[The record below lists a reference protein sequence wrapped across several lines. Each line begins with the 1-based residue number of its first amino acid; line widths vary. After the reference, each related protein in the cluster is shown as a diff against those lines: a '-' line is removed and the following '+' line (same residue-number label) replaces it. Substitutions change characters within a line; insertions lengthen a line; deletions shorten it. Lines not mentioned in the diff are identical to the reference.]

1 MPLNKVSVVIC
12 TRNRADMIEMAIK
25 SVLGCSYGNFDVHIM
40 DQSTD
45 DLTKDIVQR
54 YQQNDS
60 RLIYHHLPKPGLSR
74 SYNIGKDVTDGH
86 YIACTDDDVIVPE
99 NWISSIANRFDS
111 DPEIGLIY
119 GQVCIPEA
127 LASIVKPGV
136 IVPALMWE
144 KFELHHRRKGNY
156 RTFGM
161 GANSA
166 VRRSAW
172 DASGGYDEVMGV
184 GAPLRGSQDSDFA
197 YRIYHAGFS
206 ICLDPEIKVDHYGTR
221 LPEQWPDTL
230 LNYGFGDGAYYG
242 KYARLGHAWA
252 LRALAHKAFRFGM
265 LNVAMWI
272 GLKKTHSNIPYFK
285 NIITGWKKSTEYEVD
300 ANTLLY
306 IPKDAD
312 KDIVNAANSVTR
324 IVVNS

>member
-1 MPLNKVSVVIC
+1 
-12 TRNRADMIEMAIK
+12 
-25 SVLGCSYGNFDVHIM
+25 
-40 DQSTD
+40 
-45 DLTKDIVQR
+45 
-54 YQQNDS
+54 
-60 RLIYHHLPKPGLSR
+60 
-74 SYNIGKDVTDGH
+74 
-86 YIACTDDDVIVPE
+86 
-99 NWISSIANRFDS
+99 
-111 DPEIGLIY
+111 
-119 GQVCIPEA
+119 
-127 LASIVKPGV
+127 
-136 IVPALMWE
+136 
-144 KFELHHRRKGNY
+144 
-156 RTFGM
+156 
-161 GANSA
+161 
-166 VRRSAW
+166 
-172 DASGGYDEVMGV
+172 MGV

-272 GLKKTHSNIPYFK
+272 GLKKNHSNIPYFK